1 MASPN
6 HLICKETR
14 QKVRCQAA
22 GDWLYR
28 RRISLLQRRDIRDAR
43 HIGQQE
49 PPSSKVDRRLSEH
62 ESKVGRMS
70 QSGQSGAERNSSRP
84 VSTAFAMSILVACV
98 VGLVLLVKG
107 LYPADLPP
115 ATSPDFI
122 DNIFDNRAVV
132 WAARLLLVS
141 AAAVLA
147 FGGIFIV
154 VSIGIRMKNREWLR
168 RAGPFEISETA
179 VSEIEGQLDFW
190 RQAALAGQ
198 EEVAELTERLEESDE
213 LIEQLHTMVDD
224 G

>member
-1 MASPN
+1 M
-6 HLICKETR
+6 
-14 QKVRCQAA
+14 
-22 GDWLYR
+22 
-28 RRISLLQRRDIRDAR
+28 
-43 HIGQQE
+43 
-49 PPSSKVDRRLSEH
+49 SES
-62 ESKVGRMS
+62 E
-70 QSGQSGAERNSSRP
+70 QSTVEQNSSGP
-84 VSTAFAMSILVACV
+84 VSTLFALLIIVACA

-107 LYPADLPP
+107 LYPADLPSTANP
-115 ATSPDFI
+115 NFI

-147 FGGIFIV
+147 FGGVFIV
-154 VSIGIRMKNREWLR
+154 ISTGIRMKNGEWLR

-179 VSEIEGQLDFW
+179 VSEIEGQVDFW

-213 LIEQLHTMVDD
+213 LIEQLHNMLDD